1 MSRGALRVFAA
12 AGALAVL
19 ALGAKTLRA
28 SQAPALASEDGGV
41 DARDQFG
48 ATALINAAAAGETK
62 QVWALIASSAD
73 VDAADNSGDTALI
86 LAARNDRAD
95 AVKALIAA
103 KADVNVQDTAGD
115 TALSA
120 AVWGGYADVAAALV
134 GAGARLGAPPAFA
147 PRVPDAAR
155 AAIAAMVTMVVPEIR
170 TRG

>member
-12 AGALAVL
+12 AGFLAVL

-28 SQAPALASEDGGV
+28 SRAPALASEDGGV

-62 QVWALIASSAD
+62 QVRALIASGAD
-73 VDAADNSGDTALI
+73 VNAADNSGDTALI

-95 AVKALIAA
+95 AVNALIAA
-103 KADVNVQDTAGD
+103 KANLGAQDNAGD

-120 AVWGGYADVAAALV
+120 AVWGGYAGVVAELV
-134 GAGARLGAPPAFA
+134 RAGARLGAPPAFA
-147 PRVPDAAR
+147 PQVPAAAR
-155 AAIAAMVTMVVPEIR
+155 AAIAAILPESAAPKP
-170 TRG
+170 